1 MYRLIKIRVIRDFER
16 LEEQVRGRLDA
27 LLEAQKASATFLP
40 AADFYETTEGL
51 LLRLELAG
59 VAPEEVSLSLAGH
72 ELLVRGQ
79 RRPPSREGIR
89 RFMHQEMAFGLFER
103 RFVLPIAVD
112 AQAVEDAL
120 RRRHPGSQPAPEGS
134 QNPPNIGD
142 PSTVRITEN
151 MEIS

>member
-27 LLEAQKASATFLP
+27 LLEGQKASSTFLP

-51 LLRLELAG
+51 VLRLELAG

-89 RFMHQEMAFGLFER
+89 RFIHLEMAYGLFER

-112 AQAVEDAL
+112 PQAVQARYADGILEVSL
-120 RRRHPGSQPAPEGS
+120 PRKVPKTRKISVT
-134 QNPPNIGD
+134 
-142 PSTVRITEN
+142 PSPSE
-151 MEIS
+151 

>member
-27 LLEAQKASATFLP
+27 LWEAQKVSAAFLP

-51 LLRLELAG
+51 VLRLELAG
-59 VAPEEVSLSLAGH
+59 VAPEEVSLSLAGQ

-89 RFMHQEMAFGLFER
+89 RFMHQEMAFGVFER

-112 AQAVEDAL
+112 PQKVEARYADGIL
-120 RRRHPGSQPAPEGS
+120 EVHLPRKLSKTRQISVTPT
-134 QNPPNIGD
+134 
-142 PSTVRITEN
+142 PSE
-151 MEIS
+151 